1 MSFYHFLTEKLQ
13 FPNPELADEHGML
26 CIGGDLSINRLKLAY
41 QHGIFPW
48 YNEGEPI
55 IWWSLDPRF
64 VLFLEDLKIAKSMRS
79 YFNQDKFRVSYN
91 QAFESVINA
100 CQQTKREDQ
109 LGTWITKDMKQAYI
123 NLHKEGIAHSVEVWK
138 DKKLVGGLYGVVVGK
153 IFSGE
158 SMFSL
163 ESNASKFGFISL
175 AKILRE
181 KEFLLIDCQQETPHL
196 GTLGAKAILRSEF
209 LEIMASNRRLYSNYK
224 LIL

>member
-79 YFNQDKFRVSYN
+79 YFNQNKFRVSYN

-138 DKKLVGGLYGVVVGK
+138 GNNLVGGLYGVATGK

-209 LEIMASNRRLYSNYK
+209 LEIMASNRRLFSNYK

>member
-64 VLFLEDLKIAKSMRS
+64 VLFLEDLKVAKSMRS